1 MTANTDHAHV
11 RTGHGTPRWRDT
23 SLDAG
28 TRADALIAEMTLR
41 EKIAQ
46 LFGVWVGA
54 SDEGGEV
61 APHQH
66 DMEEAVDLEE
76 LLPYGLGQLTRP
88 FGTAPV
94 DPALGALSLMR
105 TQRTIAAANRF
116 GIPALAHEECLA
128 GFAAWGAT
136 AYPVPLSWGAT
147 FDPALIREMAA
158 AIGRDMRAVGV
169 HQGLAPVLDV
179 VRDARWGRVEETIG
193 EDPYLVGTV
202 ATAYVRG
209 LESAGIVATLKHFAG
224 YSASRAGRNLAPVGM
239 GARER
244 ADVILPPFEMAVR
257 ESGVRSVMHAYTDTD
272 GIPSAADERLLTD
285 LLRDTWGFTGTV
297 VADYFGIAFLKTL
310 HGVAGTYGEAAGAA
324 LAAGVDVELPTV
336 KTFGAPLLEAV
347 TAGKVPEALVDRAVR
362 RVLVQKAELGLL
374 DPDWSPRPPA
384 LGPAGE
390 DDPPGTGGT
399 AGAPG
404 TPVPESGTPVPESGT
419 PVPESGES
427 GTVPRPE
434 YGALP
439 GPGGRAER
447 GSVDL
452 DPEGNRALA
461 RRVAERAVVL
471 LHNDGTLPLSPAH
484 APGRPAGP
492 ARIALIGPNAES
504 PTAVLG
510 CYAFPVHVG
519 GQHPGV
525 PLGIRLPTLREALA
539 AEFPESEI
547 VVATGAT
554 VDGTGTDGFEEAAAL
569 ARGADVVV
577 AALGDRAGL
586 FGRGTSGEGCDA
598 ESLALPGVQQQLLD
612 LLLGTGTPVV
622 VTLLAGRPYALGRAA
637 TGSAAVVQSFFPGEE
652 GTAAIASVLS
662 GRTAP
667 SGRLP
672 VSVPRHHGAQPST
685 YLAARLGHS
694 SEVSSIDP
702 TPAFGFGHGLTY
714 TTFAWE
720 ALVVD
725 GHEAATDGEFRAA
738 FTVRNTGPRE
748 GTEVVQLY
756 LHDPVASVVQP
767 VQRLI
772 GYVRLELAPGQA
784 VRVHA
789 TVPADLAS
797 FTGRDGRRIVEPGEL
812 ELRFAASS
820 TAPRLVARVTLT
832 GPVREVDHRRRLHPE
847 FGTEPVRE
855 R

>member
-1 MTANTDHAHV
+1 MTDNVAVEDTVAVETDSAA
-11 RTGHGTPRWRDT
+11 PLWSDP

-28 TRADALIAEMTLR
+28 TRADALIAAMTLQ

-94 DPALGALSLMR
+94 DPAAGALSLAR
-105 TQRTIAAANRF
+105 TQRRIAGANRF

-128 GFAAWGAT
+128 GFATWGAT

-147 FDPALIREMAA
+147 FNPGLIREMAA
-158 AIGRDMRAVGV
+158 AIGRDMRSVGV

-202 ATAYVRG
+202 ATAYVQG

-244 ADVILPPFEMAVR
+244 ADIILPPFEMAVR

-272 GIPSAADERLLTD
+272 GIPSAADERLLTG

-310 HGVAGTYGEAAGAA
+310 HGVAGTFGEAAGAA

-336 KTFGAPLLEAV
+336 KTFGEPLLDAV
-347 TAGKVPEALVDRAVR
+347 AEGRVPEALVDRAVR

-374 DPDWSPRPPA
+374 DPDWSALPPA
-384 LGPAGE
+384 LDGADPDSATGPGPDA
-390 DDPPGTGGT
+390 
-399 AGAPG
+399 G
-404 TPVPESGTPVPESGT
+404 TP
-419 PVPESGES
+419 
-427 GTVPRPE
+427 
-434 YGALP
+434 
-439 GPGGRAER
+439 R
-447 GSVDL
+447 GSVRL
-452 DPEGNRALA
+452 DSDDNRALA
-461 RRVAERAVVL
+461 RRVAEQAVVL
-471 LHNDGTLPLSPAH
+471 LHNDGTLPLSPDH
-484 APGRPAGP
+484 APERTAPP
-492 ARIALIGPNAES
+492 ARIALIGPNAED

-519 GQHPGV
+519 VQHPGV
-525 PLGIRLPTLREALA
+525 PVGIELPTLREALA
-539 AEFPESEI
+539 AEFPDSEI
-547 VVATGAT
+547 VVARGAS
-554 VDGTGTDGFEEAAAL
+554 VDGTDTTGFAAAAEL
-569 ARGADVVV
+569 ARGADIVI

-612 LLLGTGTPVV
+612 TLLDTGTPVV

-637 TGSAAVVQSFFPGEE
+637 TASAAVVQSFFPGEE
-652 GTAAIASVLS
+652 GTRAIASVLG

-667 SGRLP
+667 AGRLP
-672 VSVPRHHGAQPST
+672 VSVPRHPGAQPST

-714 TTFAWE
+714 TTFAWTDLAVESDE
-720 ALVVD
+720 AT
-725 GHEAATDGEFRAA
+725 TDGAFGLA

-748 GTEVVQLY
+748 GTELVQLY

-772 GYVRLELAPGQA
+772 GYARLELAPGQA
-784 VRVHA
+784 VRVRS
-789 TVPADLAS
+789 TVPADLAA
-797 FTGRDGRRIVEPGEL
+797 FTGRDGLRIVEPGKL
-812 ELRFAASS
+812 ELRFGASS
-820 TAPRLVARVTLT
+820 TDTRLTARVTLT
-832 GPVREVDHRRRLHPE
+832 GPVREVDHLRALHAT
-847 FGTEPVRE
+847 FSTEPAA
-855 R
+855 